1 LRAADAAASG
11 APASPG
17 GVASFLPP
25 RRRPSAQRISATPST
40 PATPSAPAAPDTG
53 RQARP
58 FHRTTPAS
66 VTATASRAPPAQNA
80 VTGAGAAASGVH
92 WPPRRSPSDRPC
104 ATPGTIDPSAAST
117 DARPTSGSALHA
129 VPSWWNTRR
138 PSAHTSRADGPRAT
152 LRSPATPPATRRH
165 APSSQRK
172 ISPPRPTSV
181 GVGPPAAPTRTTS
194 APARDA
200 AETRARTSARNAAN
214 RMPSWYVMLG
224 SGKRRL
230 MVGAAAVL
238 VLVTA
243 IPVYMVVRSQTEGV
257 RLARMLRNEMTE
269 RWGCPVPAPFV
280 EPSAV
285 VLDCWDGKLPGGRPF
300 VLIFGTEPGSRAQVA
315 NYIGIWL
322 PPGPDLTDDWLLRW
336 KQRVADRG
344 DWWAQRAGVPAP
356 RRTHLFVGPPE

>member
-1 LRAADAAASG
+1 
-11 APASPG
+11 
-17 GVASFLPP
+17 
-25 RRRPSAQRISATPST
+25 
-40 PATPSAPAAPDTG
+40 
-53 RQARP
+53 
-58 FHRTTPAS
+58 
-66 VTATASRAPPAQNA
+66 
-80 VTGAGAAASGVH
+80 
-92 WPPRRSPSDRPC
+92 
-104 ATPGTIDPSAAST
+104 
-117 DARPTSGSALHA
+117 
-129 VPSWWNTRR
+129 
-138 PSAHTSRADGPRAT
+138 
-152 LRSPATPPATRRH
+152 
-165 APSSQRK
+165 
-172 ISPPRPTSV
+172 
-181 GVGPPAAPTRTTS
+181 
-194 APARDA
+194 
-200 AETRARTSARNAAN
+200 
-214 RMPSWYVMLG
+214 
-224 SGKRRL
+224 

-356 RRTHLFVGPPE
+356 RRTHLFVGPPEGVPVRADRAEGGALLVWKLITLPSVDKVRERIDAVAGSF